1 MTRTAITVLIAASSF
16 ASTSALAAAF
26 AMVTDL
32 KGEAWVLEGAKPPRK
47 LSLLGYIE
55 SPAQI
60 KVDPAGKLAVTYFS
74 SGVQYSFAG
83 PARVA
88 LDTAAAKVIEGQ
100 AAVFKK
106 VTPEKAIGGGLT
118 TEQWRRLQQAVI
130 VMRAVRPSF
139 SVVGPDDTVV
149 LDSTPEFEWTVA
161 PGAKGYRLVV
171 YGADNN
177 IVYEGT
183 TQQNLLR
190 VGTAL
195 QPGKHYR
202 WKVDP
207 LGVSRPSSPQGSFT
221 VADEA
226 IRERFVA
233 MRQSAGGEL
242 PARTFYATSLEAQGY
257 SHDARAEWKALAR
270 DYPEEAEIALRSR

>member
-88 LDTAAAKVIEGQ
+88 LDTAAAKVIE
-100 AAVFKK
+100 AN
-106 VTPEKAIGGGLT
+106 LD
-118 TEQWRRLQQAVI
+118 TEANRRLVTEYLA
-130 VMRAVRPSF
+130 
-139 SVVGPDDTVV
+139 T
-149 LDSTPEFEWTVA
+149 LDQES
-161 PGAKGYRLVV
+161 K
-171 YGADNN
+171 
-177 IVYEGT
+177 
-183 TQQNLLR
+183 Q
-190 VGTAL
+190 
-195 QPGKHYR
+195 
-202 WKVDP
+202 
-207 LGVSRPSSPQGSFT
+207 
-221 VADEA
+221 
-226 IRERFVA
+226 
-233 MRQSAGGEL
+233 
-242 PARTFYATSLEAQGY
+242 
-257 SHDARAEWKALAR
+257 
-270 DYPEEAEIALRSR
+270 